1 VGLATVFLVVSRA
14 IELSVV
20 LLWPLSA
27 AWVAVD
33 AARRVRNRGQ
43 RRLALGVAVL
53 LPFLGALAYRAFRP
67 PELLIDRRLREVER
81 KLAGT
86 QERRAAAACCPSCRE
101 HVAPDFRA
109 CPHCGTN
116 LRRAC
121 AGCGET
127 LDLLWA
133 CCPWCET
140 DVDAVPLPGR
150 ERPPEPSAPALPA
163 AAAHTASA
171 A

>member
-1 VGLATVFLVVSRA
+1 M
-14 IELSVV
+14 ELSVV
-20 LLWPLSA
+20 LLWPLSV

-33 AARRVRNRGQ
+33 AGRRVRHRGQ
-43 RRLALGVAVL
+43 RRLAVGVAVL
-53 LPFLGALAYRAFRP
+53 LPYLGALAYRAFRP
-67 PELLIDRRLREVER
+67 PEFLHERRLREVEQ
-81 KLAGT
+81 KFAHAH
-86 QERRAAAACCPSCRE
+86 ERRAAAGRCPSCRE
-101 HVAPDFRA
+101 RVDPGFRA

-121 AGCGET
+121 SGCGEA

-140 DVDAVPLPGR
+140 EVGAPPLSEPA
-150 ERPPEPSAPALPA
+150 PEPFVPQPA
-163 AAAHTASA
+163 AARAASA